1 MRRGIKGEIFES
13 KEGKYDGEKLKKR
26 IRLQIHYITKMM
38 TEFEEREGGKKYYN
52 KVIAAKSSLFVF
64 SCNLCQLKFILL
76 LLRFVHL
83 FDTLS
88 FRSRKKERKISRL
101 TSV

>member
-1 MRRGIKGEIFES
+1 MRREIKGEIFES
-13 KEGKYDGEKLKKR
+13 KEGKKYDGEKLKKR

-38 TEFEEREGGKKYYN
+38 TEFEEREREGGKKYYN

-88 FRSRKKERKISRL
+88 FRSRKKERKISQD
-101 TSV
+101 